1 MTIVRVCVLV
11 YVLFA
16 LWLIA
21 KFETVLLA
29 LLISDV
35 LDDPKPQA
43 VMRMNPTKLICER
56 QFKSQPIPTKTASIL
71 ETLLLFTPS
80 NPQYLTKFS
89 SSHSIYVVMHVR
101 WERWGGA
108 SSSAVI
114 NLNRL
119 HPNSVSIS
127 EVSQADQVG

>member
-43 VMRMNPTKLICER
+43 VMRMNPTKLICESANPHEDR
-56 QFKSQPIPTKTASIL
+56 QHPGNVVAVYSFEPTISNKIQ
-71 ETLLLFTPS
+71 LFS
-80 NPQYLTKFS
+80 LYLRRDARALGE
-89 SSHSIYVVMHVR
+89 M
-101 WERWGGA
+101 GGA

-127 EVSQADQVG
+127 EESQADQVG

>member
-43 VMRMNPTKLICER
+43 VMRMNPTKLIC
-56 QFKSQPIPTKTASIL
+56 QPIPTKTASIL